1 MYRKFLVFLAVV
13 GLVGALG
20 IGTAVADDTLPLHN
34 NTAEVGTDCPDTIH
48 NFWHFVVTPNNGSLE
63 FDEIRL
69 NIDGLGVVS
78 FSGSDIIPNGSQLD
92 NVFIQ
97 VPDGSS
103 LDDLLLTDSEADIL
117 GDVQPQSLF
126 NLSHVCVGTGE
137 EFGELS
143 VNKVVD
149 DPSPGQNVIPAT
161 FHVNVVCTDNGTET
175 KSASLD
181 LVPGGAA
188 QTVTE
193 IPAGSTCVVTEDPVP
208 SGVIDVTYSTNNIL
222 IEEGDKDTVTV
233 TNLYDEVTPAAQAV
247 ALQPAFTG

>member
-1 MYRKFLVFLAVV
+1 MLRKVLVVAAVI
-13 GLVGALG
+13 GLVGAFG

-48 NFWHFVVTPNNGSLE
+48 DFWHFVVTPNNGTLE

-92 NVFIQ
+92 NVFVQ
-97 VPDGSS
+97 VPDGAT
-103 LDDLLLTDSEADIL
+103 LDDLLLTDSEADII
-117 GDVQPQSLF
+117 GNVQPQSLF
-126 NLSHVCVGTGE
+126 NLSHVCEGTGE

-143 VNKVVD
+143 VNKVVV

-161 FHVNVVCTDNGTET
+161 FHVNVECTDNGSST

-181 LVPGGAA
+181 LVPGGPA
-188 QTVTE
+188 QTVNQ

-208 SGVIDVTYSTNNIL
+208 SGVVDVNYSSNNIL
-222 IEEGDKDTVTV
+222 VEEGDQDSATV
-233 TNLYDEVTPAAQAV
+233 TNTYLAVQPAAEAISV
-247 ALQPAFTG
+247 TPAFTG